1 MSLLEQ
7 FRVSSQL
14 GTGNA
19 AYVDELYEL
28 WLADANNVSADW
40 QRYFDTLKGREA
52 GDRAHG
58 PVISGLA
65 EAAKQRPVPVA
76 APVSNEYA
84 EKQAAVLKLV
94 TAYRSR
100 GHLGAS
106 LDPLGM
112 TPKPEA
118 PDLDLPFHGLS
129 NADLDTE
136 FTTHSLAGAPRMK
149 LRDLLAQLKATYSS
163 SIGAEFMH
171 ISDSGAAS
179 LVLRPPREPPGRLRL
194 RRREE
199 DSACS
204 NG

>member
-7 FRVSSQL
+7 FRASSQL

-28 WLADANNVSADW
+28 WLADPNGVGTEW

-58 PVISGLA
+58 PVIAGFA
-65 EAAKQRPVPVA
+65 EAAKQRPALA
-76 APVSNEYA
+76 ATAPASNEYA

-100 GHLGAS
+100 GHLGAA

-112 TPKPEA
+112 TAKPEA
-118 PDLDLPFHGLS
+118 PDLDLPFHSLS

-136 FTTHSLAGAPRMK
+136 FTTNSLVGAPRMT
-149 LRDLLAQLKATYSS
+149 LRNLLAKLKATYSNT
-163 SIGAEFMH
+163 IGAELARG
-171 ISDSGAAS
+171 DRAA
-179 LVLRPPREPPGRLRL
+179 RAFAPPKPVR
-194 RRREE
+194 
-199 DSACS
+199 
-204 NG
+204 